1 MLCARLLSWEMSTNS
16 RAIGI
21 WLCGFL
27 LCANVSIFNG
37 TFWVNKSKFSTKNW
51 KNRKQLQSVD
61 GLKKRRIWV
70 QKHKEYCLYNNKNT
84 EKEEA
89 KRTILKWLNGNRKML
104 WKVSFFYT
112 LKWVFSEWVFIFLVF
127 LPI

>member
-21 WLCGFL
+21 WLCCFL

-70 QKHKEYCLYNNKNT
+70 QKRKEYCLYNNKNT